1 MHVKAPAAHIDN
13 MLRQTRQHH
22 VTLSSMADAKANM
35 LLTMSSVVTTLCLP
49 QLDNVTYRPA
59 LAALML
65 FCLITIYFACHV
77 VMPGS
82 SLSNR
87 PEADLKLN
95 NPTFNP
101 LFFGDFH
108 TLKFDHYLTL
118 MEETMNNP
126 SLSYEVQLREIYG
139 LGQYLAKKKYRM
151 LRLGYLAFLTG
162 FGSAT
167 LILAFTL
174 VAPFS

>member
-1 MHVKAPAAHIDN
+1 
-13 MLRQTRQHH
+13 
-22 VTLSSMADAKANM
+22 
-35 LLTMSSVVTTLCLP
+35 MSSVVTTLCLP
-49 QLDNVTYRPA
+49 QLGNVVYRPA

-65 FCLITIYFACHV
+65 FCLITIYFACYV
-77 VMPGS
+77 VMPTR
-82 SLSNR
+82 SLSKR
-87 PEADLKLN
+87 PEGDLNLD

-108 TLKFDHYLTL
+108 TLKFDDYLTV

-139 LGQYLAKKKYRM
+139 LGQYLARKKFRM
-151 LRLGYLAFLTG
+151 LRYGYMAFLTG
-162 FGSAT
+162 FGSAAI
-167 LILAFTL
+167 ILAVTL